1 MDSLK
6 PSYVSEG
13 MVGGSHRPIEQGG
26 KELED
31 PCYLCW
37 KDLET
42 TEEQDFNRTELEN
55 RCNLFWKK
63 ILTQTELDFHIGSI
77 HRKIPVS
84 RCSCY
89 RDVQDNRCDLCD
101 NNRKNGDSL
110 YIYRTLATYVGGYLR
125 LKLN

>member
-42 TEEQDFNRTELEN
+42 TTELNTHSKSIQGFNRTELAN
-55 RCNLFWKK
+55 CCNL
-63 ILTQTELDFHIGSI
+63 
-77 HRKIPVS
+77 
-84 RCSCY
+84 
-89 RDVQDNRCDLCD
+89 
-101 NNRKNGDSL
+101 
-110 YIYRTLATYVGGYLR
+110 
-125 LKLN
+125 